1 VCAGPTAGLAAQLAA
16 KLTAGCMAGATGV
29 ADYAGVLWA
38 ILIVLMVWFEEF
50 LALYHSAH
58 ALI

>member
-1 VCAGPTAGLAAQLAA
+1 MYTGPTVGLAAQLVAG
-16 KLTAGCMAGATGV
+16 LTVGVIKNTGV
-29 ADYAGVLWA
+29 ADYAKALQA
-38 ILIVLMVWFEEF
+38 IFIKLIVWFKKF